1 MNTALLLF
9 AIWLIGVLITAIIV
23 FRALRA
29 KCTATVFDHVAAFCV
44 SSLSWL
50 FLIPL
55 VCIYIVKSCKSWRKK
70 MEAMW
75 QRIDDWWRSR

>member
-1 MNTALLLF
+1 MKSALLFF
-9 AIWLIGVLITAIIV
+9 AIWFVGALITAIIV

-55 VCIYIVKSCKSWRKK
+55 VCIYICEELQV
-70 MEAMW
+70 MEKEDGSNVAKN
-75 QRIDDWWRSR
+75 R